1 MRKIIETTSTL
12 ALWLVFI
19 IGSGLAI
26 SDFFFN
32 QDASEMMM
40 LHLSILALAPAMA
53 IALFGM
59 MIFSV
64 RSAKKEQPKKVIHSE
79 HALLWSTEEL
89 QNAQTGKIVDLHF
102 QGSGLNC
109 TVIAREE
116 AATVLHNENQT
127 THVTVIAL
135 EPAVEPSWAFAEG
148 GGSFA
153 PHSRVLVSRPL
164 DRKIE

>member
-19 IGSGLAI
+19 VGSGLAI

-32 QDASEMMM
+32 KDASDMMM

-53 IALFGM
+53 IGLFGM
-59 MIFSV
+59 MMVSV
-64 RSAKKEQPKKVIHSE
+64 RSSKNALTKKTMISE
-79 HALLWSTEEL
+79 NPVQWSAEEL
-89 QNAQTGKIVDLHF
+89 QAAQSGKMVDLHF
-102 QGSGLNC
+102 QGSGLAC
-109 TVIAREE
+109 TVVAREE

-127 THVTVIAL
+127 THVTVAL
-135 EPAVEPSWAFAEG
+135 EPVTETTWAFAEG
-148 GGSFA
+148 GGSFT

-164 DRKIE
+164 DRKAD

>member
-19 IGSGLAI
+19 VGSGLAI

-32 QDASEMMM
+32 KDASDMMM

-59 MIFSV
+59 MMISV
-64 RSAKKEQPKKVIHSE
+64 RSAKSQVVKKVMTSE
-79 HALLWSTEEL
+79 HAVSWSFEEL
-89 QNAQTGKIVDLHF
+89 QNAQSGKIVDLHF
-102 QGSGLNC
+102 QGSGLACNVV
-109 TVIAREE
+109 TREE
-116 AATVLHNENQT
+116 SAAILHNENQT
-127 THVTVIAL
+127 THVTVAL
-135 EPAVEPSWAFAEG
+135 EPATETTWAFAEG

-164 DRKIE
+164 DRKAE